1 MNLHWIDQVVLCS
14 YLIGI
19 VIFGCYFSR
28 HNTSTRKFMDAGGRL
43 AGWVV
48 GLSIFGT
55 YLSSISFLG
64 NPGAS
69 FDRNWNPF
77 VFSLSLPLAAWIA
90 CQWFVPFYRK
100 NNQVSAYSH
109 LGIRFGKWAKN
120 YAILCFLLTQTVRI
134 GAVLLLVAMAV
145 HPLTGIG
152 IPLIILVLG
161 IAVILYTF
169 FGGIEAV
176 IWTDV
181 VQSIVLTIG
190 ILVAIVFIAIGM
202 PNGPKQIFEIAL
214 QDPENLKFSLGSFSN
229 TLSEPTFWV
238 ILVFGLFI
246 NLQNFGIDQT
256 YVQRYA
262 TAVDEKAAKKSVWLA
277 CWLYLPVSALLF
289 FVGTCLYAY
298 YQARPDLV
306 PADFQGDQAFAHYIS
321 TQLPVGLVG
330 LLIAAILAAAMS
342 SVDSSLNS
350 CATLICIDIWPQF
363 QSGEILGPDQIE
375 QRDKRVLI
383 LSTVGIGLLG
393 IGVGVFLNGTQSVLD
408 AWWKLAGILS
418 GGMLGLFILGLIA
431 RDVRGRHALAGVCVG
446 VMFIIWMT
454 LSPIFFADSWFAF
467 PWHANLIIVLGTV
480 AIIVL
485 GVGISFLF
493 SQANRIDIQPDDR

>member
-1 MNLHWIDQVVLCS
+1 M
-14 YLIGI
+14 
-19 VIFGCYFSR
+19 
-28 HNTSTRKFMDAGGRL
+28 
-43 AGWVV
+43 
-48 GLSIFGT
+48 
-55 YLSSISFLG
+55 
-64 NPGAS
+64 
-69 FDRNWNPF
+69 
-77 VFSLSLPLAAWIA
+77 
-90 CQWFVPFYRK
+90 
-100 NNQVSAYSH
+100 
-109 LGIRFGKWAKN
+109 
-120 YAILCFLLTQTVRI
+120 
-134 GAVLLLVAMAV
+134 
-145 HPLTGIG
+145 
-152 IPLIILVLG
+152 LG

-350 CATLICIDIWPQF
+350 CATLICIDVWPQF

-393 IGVGVFLNGTQSVLD
+393 IGVEECLD
-408 AWWKLAGILS
+408 
-418 GGMLGLFILGLIA
+418 
-431 RDVRGRHALAGVCVG
+431 
-446 VMFIIWMT
+446 
-454 LSPIFFADSWFAF
+454 
-467 PWHANLIIVLGTV
+467 
-480 AIIVL
+480 
-485 GVGISFLF
+485 FLF
-493 SQANRIDIQPDDR
+493 LD